1 MLKYKI
7 KEWEV
12 ITGIKL
18 LNLKG
23 FKGKRSKV
31 INSYYTEKQYKKQ
44 ARLCN
49 IKCQTEKGLEFISG
63 VQK

>member
-1 MLKYKI
+1 MIKCKI
-7 KEWEV
+7 KDWEL

-31 INSYYTEKQYKKQ
+31 INNFYTEKRFKKQ

-49 IKCQTEKGLEFISG
+49 IKCQTEKGLRFISG
-63 VQK
+63 V